1 MHRPTASYN
10 SHHATKSPHLGRV
23 IALSGFNYK
32 NDDALVTLA
41 CTRADKRYARTHPS
55 QDIEE
60 WSKYF
65 NPKNI
70 YAINRNEAMRRDVAK
85 YHPGAYFFKGEAVE
99 QMVGLARAGVVG
111 MYYLDMMCTFDT
123 IMKDKNLQTFFDI
136 AQSGTVIIVNCMFY
150 ASVRKKGQVSDVPER
165 TQYEVISKFCETFKD
180 LPNWEY
186 VGKDFYQSDSHVRT
200 PMMSIIFR
208 RK

>member
-70 YAINRNEAMRRDVAK
+70 YAIK
-85 YHPGAYFFKGEAVE
+85 CY
-99 QMVGLARAGVVG
+99 
-111 MYYLDMMCTFDT
+111 
-123 IMKDKNLQTFFDI
+123 
-136 AQSGTVIIVNCMFY
+136 
-150 ASVRKKGQVSDVPER
+150 
-165 TQYEVISKFCETFKD
+165 D
-180 LPNWEY
+180 LSPHE
-186 VGKDFYQSDSHVRT
+186 G
-200 PMMSIIFR
+200 
-208 RK
+208 